1 MDFSRPS
8 RRALLSASLAAPIL
22 ANLPARAQGTWS
34 PTRPV
39 RLVVGFTP
47 AGTTDIA
54 ARLLVEPLSQRLGQ
68 QVVIENRPGAG
79 GNVGADVVAKADPD
93 GHTLLMQTISSG
105 AINYGLYGPR
115 MPYKPEDLAGISL
128 VIRVPNAIFVTPSLP
143 VNTLAELV
151 ALVKANPG
159 KFNIGSS
166 GVGTSLHMT
175 GELLKLAAGLDL
187 THVPFRGAGPMMQEI
202 IAGRVEVGVDNLP
215 SVINHL
221 REGRL
226 RPLAVTTATRSPQL
240 PDVPTTAEAGQPN
253 VEATAWFG
261 LVGPARMPTA
271 AIQRINREVEAILT
285 EPAMWAKFAD
295 LGGMRADLA
304 PGGGSTPENFDTFI
318 RNEIVKWTDAVRRS
332 GATVEGA

>member
-1 MDFSRPS
+1 MTH
-8 RRALLSASLAAPIL
+8 RRSLLAAGLALPSLAISAPG
-22 ANLPARAQGTWS
+22 RAQPQWS

-79 GNVGADVVAKADPD
+79 GNLGADVVAKAEPD
-93 GHTLLMQTISSG
+93 GHTILMQTISSG
-105 AINYGLYGPR
+105 AINYRLYGTR
-115 MPYKPEDLAGISL
+115 MPYKPEDWAGISL
-128 VIRVPNAIFVTPSLP
+128 VVKVPNAIFVNPAVPARS
-143 VNTLAELV
+143 LAELV
-151 ALVKANPG
+151 ALVRANPG

-175 GELLKLAAGLDL
+175 GELLKLAAGLEM
-187 THVPFRGAGPMMQEI
+187 THVPFRGAGPMLQEMI
-202 IAGRVEVGVDNLP
+202 GGRIEVGVDNLP
-215 SVINHL
+215 SVVAHL

-226 RPLAVTTATRSPQL
+226 RPLAVTTATRTPAL
-240 PDVPTTAEAGQPN
+240 PDVPTTAEAGFPS

-261 LVGPARMPTA
+261 LVGPAQMPA
-271 AIQRINREVEAILT
+271 AAKARINAEVEAILAD
-285 EPAMWAKFAD
+285 PAIWRRFEE

-304 PGGGSTPENFDTFI
+304 PGGGSTPESFDRFI
-318 RNEIVKWTDAVRRS
+318 AAEVAKWSEVVQRS
-332 GATVEGA
+332 GASVEG